1 MKKHF
6 RIIAALLA
14 SVMLMAFMLSGCGKS
29 EPSAEDAKKYV
40 DAAIKLICTGEYDKS
55 VKFSDIEE
63 GKETEARDALI
74 DEMLGDISSQYALSD
89 EITEQFRA
97 FIIDA
102 FAKCKYTVTD
112 AVKTDDNGKTGY
124 DVTVSVEP
132 LKIFSGVEDQMS
144 DIMVDLLS
152 DTSVLSMTQDEVTN
166 LVFSKVIDAF
176 NKNLE
181 NPEYGAAEEIVVHY
195 GLMDEENNLFGL
207 SEEDGQKLGEKLFSR
222 EGLE

>member
-40 DAAIKLICTGEYDKS
+40 DSTVKLLCTGEYDKS

-63 GKETEARDALI
+63 GKETEARDAII
-74 DEMLGDISSQYALSD
+74 DEMLADVASQYALSD
-89 EITEQFRA
+89 EIKEQFRT
-97 FIIDA
+97 FITNA
-102 FAKCKYTVTD
+102 LAKCKYTVTD

-132 LKIFSGVEDQMS
+132 LKVFNGAEEAMTDV
-144 DIMVDLLS
+144 MVDLLS
-152 DTSVLSMTQDEVTN
+152 DTSVLSMTEEEVTN
-166 LVFSKVIDAF
+166 LVFSKIFDVLND
-176 NKNLE
+176 NLE
-181 NPEYGAAEEIVVHY
+181 NPQYAAAEEIVVHY
-195 GLMDEENNLFGL
+195 GLMDEENNLYGL
-207 SEEDGQKLGEKLFSR
+207 TEEDGQKLGEKLFSA

>member
-1 MKKHF
+1 
-6 RIIAALLA
+6 
-14 SVMLMAFMLSGCGKS
+14 
-29 EPSAEDAKKYV
+29 
-40 DAAIKLICTGEYDKS
+40 
-55 VKFSDIEE
+55 
-63 GKETEARDALI
+63 
-74 DEMLGDISSQYALSD
+74 
-89 EITEQFRA
+89 
-97 FIIDA
+97 
-102 FAKCKYTVTD
+102 
-112 AVKTDDNGKTGY
+112 
-124 DVTVSVEP
+124 
-132 LKIFSGVEDQMS
+132 
-144 DIMVDLLS
+144 MVDLLS

>member
-63 GKETEARDALI
+63 GKETEARDAII

-102 FAKCKYTVTD
+102 LAKCKYTVTD

-132 LKIFSGVEDQMS
+132 LKIFSGVEDQMTN
-144 DIMVDLLS
+144 IMVDLLS
-152 DTSVLSMTQDEVTN
+152 DTSVLSMTQDEVIEARGEYLTKLITDEAN
-166 LVFSKVIDAF
+166 EDMSGYGISIILAQIKALDLPDD
-176 NKNLE
+176 NKQ
-181 NPEYGAAEEIVVHY
+181 AV
-195 GLMDEENNLFGL
+195 
-207 SEEDGQKLGEKLFSR
+207 
-222 EGLE
+222 

>member
-14 SVMLMAFMLSGCGKS
+14 SVMVMAFMLSGCGKA

-40 DAAIKLICTGEYDKS
+40 EATAKLLCTGEYDKS

-63 GKETEARDALI
+63 GKETEVRDAII
-74 DEMLGDISSQYALSD
+74 DEMLNQLAGEYALSD
-89 EITEQFRA
+89 EITEKFRT
-97 FIIDA
+97 FFKDA
-102 FAKCKYTVTD
+102 LSKCKYTVTD

-132 LKIFSGVEDQMS
+132 LKIFDGAEEAMTDV
-144 DIMVDLLS
+144 MVDLLS
-152 DTSVLSMTQDEVTN
+152 DTSVLSMTEEEVKN
-166 LVFSKVIDAF
+166 LVISKIIDVF
-176 NKNLE
+176 NKNIE
-181 NPEYGAAEEIVVHY
+181 NPEYAAAEEIIVHY
-195 GLMDEENNLFGL
+195 GLMDEENNLYGV
-207 SEEDGQKLGEKLFSR
+207 SEEDGQKLGEKLFSA